1 MPDDIALRLGAHVIF
16 PLSRNA
22 MMSNFTLSRIR
33 RVGAFTLVLTALG
46 GCSSMKEASTSM
58 STLGGVLT
66 PYKMDIVQGN
76 VVTKEQLEAIQTGM
90 PREQVRNILGTPL
103 LASMFHGNRWD
114 YVFSFVR
121 QGQEP
126 QKRRLVVFFK
136 DETVERVEAD
146 ALPTETE
153 FVASLDVRRKA
164 DEAPPL
170 EASEA
175 ALKAFETQN
184 AKNPKGSAPVT
195 DLPPP
200 ATSYPPLETR

>member
-1 MPDDIALRLGAHVIF
+1 MPFLQ
-16 PLSRNA
+16 SRNV
-22 MMSNFTLSRIR
+22 MMSKFTLSRIR
-33 RVGAFTLVLTALG
+33 RAGALTLVLAALG
-46 GCSSMKEASTSM
+46 GCTSLQEASTSM
-58 STLGGVLT
+58 STLGGTLT

-76 VVTKEQLEAIQTGM
+76 VVTREQVQALQEGM

-103 LASMFHGNRWD
+103 LTSLFHGNRWD
-114 YVFSFVR
+114 YVFTFVR

-126 QKRRLVVFFK
+126 QQRKVVVFFK
-136 DETVERVEAD
+136 NDVVERVESD
-146 ALPTETE
+146 ALPSEIE

-164 DEAPPL
+164 EEIPSL

-175 ALKAFETQN
+175 DLKAFEADN
-184 AKNPKGSAPVT
+184 AKNPKGAALVP